1 MATATKLDLEKFVGR
16 APDRLTLA
24 EREALV
30 GKFIA
35 RQIYTP
41 KNLALQRIEA
51 IGDNIRECV
60 EGLKRRGLDP
70 MDYEFTPLK
79 PPY

>member
-1 MATATKLDLEKFVGR
+1 MATASKLDLDKFVGR

-35 RQIYTP
+35 RKIYSP

-51 IGDNIRECV
+51 IGESIRECV

-70 MDYEFTPLK
+70 MEYEFTPLK

>member
-1 MATATKLDLEKFVGR
+1 
-16 APDRLTLA
+16 
-24 EREALV
+24 V

-41 KNLALQRIEA
+41 KNLALQRIDA
-51 IGDNIRECV
+51 IGGNIRECV

-70 MDYEFTPLK
+70 MDYEFTPLH